1 MAEPARSIDGIEIA
15 GLAIVSD
22 DGMIA
27 DAHGAQPP
35 SLLLEADQRFFRG
48 MLDEAD
54 VIVHGRY
61 SAEGGPGA
69 DRRRRIVLSRRPAA
83 VERDPANPLAVLW
96 NPSGAALHDA
106 LAAIAPPR
114 RRLAVIG
121 GTDVFGAFLEI
132 GYDFFYLSRASRVRL
147 PGGRPVFP
155 GIPPH
160 SPEELLSRHGLG
172 PQSSRVLDAAAGLT
186 LTTWRRHN

>member
-1 MAEPARSIDGIEIA
+1 MKESERRIDGVDIA

-27 DAHGAQPP
+27 DADGVQPT
-35 SLLLEADQRFFRG
+35 SLLLEADQKFFRDT
-48 MLDEAD
+48 LERAD
-54 VIVHGRY
+54 VIVHGRH
-61 SAEGGPGA
+61 SAEGGPGSE
-69 DRRRRIVLSRRPAA
+69 RRKRIVLSRRLATA
-83 VERDPANPLAVLW
+83 ERDPANPLAVLW
-96 NPSGAALHDA
+96 NPAGAALQVA
-106 LAAIAPPR
+106 LSMIAPPR

-121 GTDVFGAFLEI
+121 GTDVFGMFLAL
-132 GYDFFYLSRASRVRL
+132 GYDLFYLSRASGIRL

-172 PQSSRVLDAAAGLT
+172 PESSRILDAAADLT